1 MVALVQELR
10 RKAAFCRRAASISTS
25 GSGRTD
31 RILLALA
38 ERLERG
44 AALRE
49 RQLQDGTVPRTKS
62 GQRENLGGSR
72 RGGFAAADPARHGGA
87 GARHQDRSANDRGHN
102 AWAAERRVR
111 EWRTGMTISDRAEAG
126 EGSAG
131 RASGA
136 GCLCVGVVI
145 LAKTVTSEMDGGL
158 PGGGTD
164 GLHDSPLAQGRRIR
178 TSSSR
183 PR

>member
-62 GQRENLGGSR
+62 GQQENLGGSR
-72 RGGFAAADPARHGGA
+72 RGGLAAADPARHGGA
-87 GARHQDRSANDRGHN
+87 GARHQADPRMIGATTRGP
-102 AWAAERRVR
+102 RRGVY
-111 EWRTGMTISDRAEAG
+111 ESG
-126 EGSAG
+126 E
-131 RASGA
+131 
-136 GCLCVGVVI
+136 LV
-145 LAKTVTSEMDGGL
+145 
-158 PGGGTD
+158 
-164 GLHDSPLAQGRRIR
+164 
-178 TSSSR
+178 
-183 PR
+183 